1 MIYLDSAATTPVADE
16 VFEAMLPW
24 IKDNYGNA
32 GSIYKIGKE
41 ARAAIEDARCKVARM
56 FNANPENIIFTSG
69 GSEGNSFSFQAAAER
84 MRQTGK
90 THILV
95 SSVEHDSV
103 LRAADSLTKQGFHV
117 DYIPVFRGG
126 SVSFEAVEQAVTP
139 ETGLISIMFVN
150 NETGAINLLN
160 NIGKMCQRKGIL
172 FHTDCV
178 QAAGFIPID
187 VEKIGCDF
195 ATASA
200 HKFHGPK
207 GVGCVYVRN
216 QDAIS
221 PMIFG
226 GHNQEYGLRGGTEN
240 TAGIVGM
247 GIAADLAVDSM
258 SKIQEISWGHRISFW
273 ERVSEKLGN
282 TVHLNGQWIAPSK
295 ILNIRIDGIDADTMV
310 TAMGDCGIYISAGSA
325 CRSKELQPS
334 HVLTAMGLSPD
345 EARNS
350 VRISFSSMTTK
361 EEVEEAA
368 DVFVGMVEL
377 LRSAAYDI

>member
-69 GSEGNSFSFQAAAER
+69 GSEGNSFSFQAAAEM
-84 MRQTGK
+84 MRTAGK

-95 SSVEHDSV
+95 SSIEHDSV
-103 LRAADSLTKQGFHV
+103 LRAAESLTKQGFYV
-117 DYIPVFRGG
+117 DYLPVFRGG
-126 SVSFEAVEQAVTP
+126 SVSFEAVERAVTS

-150 NETGAINLLN
+150 NETGSLNLLN
-160 NIGKMCQRKGIL
+160 NIGKMCRKMGLL

-207 GVGCVYVRN
+207 GVGCVYVRSP
-216 QDAIS
+216 DAVS

-226 GHNQEYGLRGGTEN
+226 GHDQEYGLRGGTEN

-247 GIAADLAVDSM
+247 GVAADLAVNSM

-273 ERVSEKLGN
+273 ERVSEKLGD
-282 TVHLNGQWIAPSK
+282 TVHLNGQWITPSK
-295 ILNIRIDGIDADTMV
+295 ILNIRVDGIDADTMV
-310 TAMGDCGIYISAGSA
+310 TAMNDCGIYISAGSA

-361 EEVEEAA
+361 EEVEDAA

>member
-41 ARAAIEDARCKVARM
+41 AKAAIEDARGKVARM

-69 GSEGNSFSFQAAAER
+69 GSEGNSFSFLAASEM
-84 MRQTGK
+84 MRQAGK
-90 THILV
+90 THVLV

-103 LRAADSLTKQGFHV
+103 LRAAESLTKQGFHV
-117 DYIPVFRGG
+117 DYLPVSRGG
-126 SVSFEAVEQAVTP
+126 SVSFEAVERAIKP

-150 NETGAINLLN
+150 NETGALNLLN

-207 GVGCVYVRN
+207 GVGCVYVRSLG
-216 QDAIS
+216 AIS

-226 GHNQEYGLRGGTEN
+226 GHNQEYGIRGGTEN

-247 GIAADLAVDSM
+247 GVAADLAVNSM
-258 SKIQEISWGHRISFW
+258 SKVQEISWGHRIAFW

-295 ILNIRIDGIDADTMV
+295 ILNIRVDGIDADTMV
-310 TAMGDCGIYISAGSA
+310 TSMDDCGIYISAGSA

-350 VRISFSSMTTK
+350 VRISFSNMTTK

-368 DVFVGMVEL
+368 EVFVGMVEL

>member
-84 MRQTGK
+84 MRQAGK

-103 LRAADSLTKQGFHV
+103 LRAAESLTKQGFYV
-117 DYIPVFRGG
+117 DYLPVTRGG
-126 SVSFEAVEQAVTP
+126 SVRFDVVEKAIRP
-139 ETGLISIMFVN
+139 ETGLISVMFVN
-150 NETGAINLLN
+150 NETGAVNLLN
-160 NIGKMCQRKGIL
+160 DIGKLCKKKGIL

-178 QAAGFIPID
+178 QAAGFLPID
-187 VEKIGCDF
+187 VKKIGCDF

-207 GVGCVYVRN
+207 GTGCVYIREPDV
-216 QDAIS
+216 APS
-221 PMIFG
+221 MILG
-226 GHNQEYGLRGGTEN
+226 GNNQEFGLRGGTEN
-240 TAGIVGM
+240 VAGIVGM
-247 GIAADLAVDSM
+247 GAAAELSICNM
-258 SKIQEISWGHRISFW
+258 SRIQEVAWGHRVKFW
-273 ERVSEKLGN
+273 DKIYEKLGN
-282 TVHLNGQWIAPSK
+282 TIHLNGQWIAPSK
-295 ILNIRIDGIDADTMV
+295 ILNVRVDGADGDTLVTM
-310 TAMGDCGIYISAGSA
+310 MDDCGICVSAGSA
-325 CRSKELQPS
+325 CRSKELAPS
-334 HVLTAMGLSPD
+334 HVLMSMGLSAD

-350 VRISFSSMTTK
+350 LRISFSSLTTN
-361 EEVEEAA
+361 EEVEGAA
-368 DVFVGMVEL
+368 DIFVGLVEL
-377 LRSAAYDI
+377 LRGAAYDI